1 MCNSVNRICIINFK
15 RSTYTYIY
23 DFNLLSLL
31 DHWLY
36 SCLLKHFKKEDFR
49 WTLNRKCLKADVV
62 PSVFEWKDDFMPRKP
77 PKVRLPLPTKNIA
90 ITIMDQ
96 LQNEEEGNCED
107 HTLQTDTDVMDENQY
122 VFYLC
127 LLCIKLDA

>member
-1 MCNSVNRICIINFK
+1 M
-15 RSTYTYIY
+15 
-23 DFNLLSLL
+23 
-31 DHWLY
+31 
-36 SCLLKHFKKEDFR
+36 
-49 WTLNRKCLKADVV
+49 V

-90 ITIMDQ
+90 ITTTDQ

-107 HTLQTDTDVMDENQY
+107 DILQTDTDVMDENQY

-127 LLCIKLDA
+127 YYV